1 MAMNL
6 HVKKGDTIKVISG
19 KDKGKIGEVI
29 QILRHSHQVI
39 IKDVNVKKKHIKP
52 KKEGEVGRISQF
64 EAPIDAS
71 NVILY
76 NLEKKIA
83 SRISRQIDANGTKI
97 RVLKKILICFSI
109 KKPRKFKKITLL
121 KKLGK

>member
-1 MAMNL
+1 
-6 HVKKGDTIKVISG
+6 VISG

-29 QILRHSHQVI
+29 QILRSSRQVV
-39 IKDVNVKKKHIKP
+39 IKDINIKKKHVKP

-71 NVILY
+71 NVMLY

-83 SRISRQIDANGTKI
+83 SRICMQTDASGTKI
-97 RVLKKILICFSI
+97 RVLKK
-109 KKPRKFKKITLL
+109 LL
-121 KKLGK
+121 

>member
-1 MAMNL
+1 MANNAIL

-19 KDKGKIGEVI
+19 KDKGKVGEVT
-29 QILRHSHQVI
+29 QILRNSHQVV
-39 IKDVNVKKKHIKP
+39 IKDINIKKKHIKP

-71 NVILY
+71 NVMLY

-83 SRISRQIDANGTKI
+83 SRICMQTDASGTKI
-97 RVLKKILICFSI
+97 RVLKK
-109 KKPRKFKKITLL
+109 LL
-121 KKLGK
+121 